1 MRERQTEFEGVF
13 PVQILAFPAA
23 VQRSETHFIRIQS
36 LDITEKSHAETWQS
50 SSDAFPVFQIVPPD
64 KLEAFH
70 SALENQHGIRHPA
83 GHVRC
88 CGIAREFMP
97 PAAADIRHGHFHLR
111 WHDCQRVHPLCRIE
125 ASDLNHSQT
134 GNFLRGG
141 EGQPVQCFP
150 LRRIFDPVSQRE
162 SGQRF
167 PIVIRHRRA
176 ELKHRISLFFRN
188 GKIQCRRC
196 RTAVKVIETVLRDPD
211 NCILSFDKQVF
222 PRTVHDDCFGHF
234 PALVQIMH
242 TADKFVRNN
251 DFIFFPD
258 GAERR
263 EFSAEFMT
271 SHFFPFQQ
279 KIKVLKKL
287 WHLLL
292 QNRSAYPILFV
303 IGIR

>member
-1 MRERQTEFEGVF
+1 MIIKSSTVLRTQYAMISDLAHETGEPIYVTKNGDGDVVVMSVEAFEE
-13 PVQILAFPAA
+13 QEELWRLKA
-23 VQRSETHFIRIQS
+23 
-36 LDITEKSHAETWQS
+36 
-50 SSDAFPVFQIVPPD
+50 
-64 KLEAFH
+64 KLEA
-70 SALENQHGIRHPA
+70 AERGYEAVYEKLRPA
-83 GHVRC
+83 
-88 CGIAREFMP
+88 E
-97 PAAADIRHGHFHLR
+97 
-111 WHDCQRVHPLCRIE
+111 
-125 ASDLNHSQT
+125 
-134 GNFLRGG
+134 
-141 EGQPVQCFP
+141 
-150 LRRIFDPVSQRE
+150 PVS
-162 SGQRF
+162 GKKAA
-167 PIVIRHRRA
+167 VI
-176 ELKHRISLFFRN
+176 
-188 GKIQCRRC
+188 
-196 RTAVKVIETVLRDPD
+196 RTAV
-211 NCILSFDKQVF
+211 
-222 PRTVHDDCFGHF
+222 DDCFGHF